1 MPNSPIAHSRL
12 ALLLCGMA
20 GVSACGSSEPA
31 PGDFAAACN
40 ANGNLSAELCAC
52 LDEQAQQL
60 SPETH
65 AFVIAKI
72 AEDEEEAQRLRA
84 ELDDEQAFAA
94 GQFISRSVQAC
105 IIDLPDMTA
114 EQPDT

>member
-1 MPNSPIAHSRL
+1 MSATFASHARL
-12 ALLLCGMA
+12 AFLLCA
-20 GVSACGSSEPA
+20 ASALAACSGSGPA

-40 ANGNLSAELCAC
+40 AQGDLTPELCAC

-72 AEDEEEAQRLRA
+72 AGDEETALELRA
-84 ELDDEQAFAA
+84 DLDDDQAFEA
-94 GQFISRSVQAC
+94 GQFISRGVQEC
-105 IIDLPDMTA
+105 LIDLPDTA
-114 EQPDT
+114 TG

>member
-1 MPNSPIAHSRL
+1 MPAIFESYTCFAF
-12 ALLLCGMA
+12 LLCA
-20 GVSACGSSEPA
+20 TSALAACSDGGPA

-40 ANGNLSAELCAC
+40 AHSELSADLCAC

-72 AEDEEEAQRLRA
+72 AGDETMALELRVD
-84 ELDDEQAFAA
+84 LDDNQAFEA
-94 GQFISRSVQAC
+94 GQFISRGIQEC
-105 IIDLPDMTA
+105 IIDLPDTS
-114 EQPDT
+114 TG